1 MSNFTRGMN
10 RISNPAQASI
20 NAPISTNQ
28 IRNDAGGYVYR
39 MNDLDRMAQ
48 FLVLGTTSSYY
59 TSDETMLTRNLLDV
73 RAIAYKKPFETLQ
86 LINDINAQGISQ
98 KYNALILVATMLIFH
113 DDNGVRLKAKFTL
126 GSLVRT
132 GYHAL
137 SYLTYLNSIRDMEKS
152 NGRKVGFGRAKVS
165 VLKNWAESL
174 TARELVLQRIKYH
187 NRDGMRLEDVFNF
200 AHPNLESVG
209 PLNNLV
215 GKWIMD
221 NLSEDDEQALNELII
236 EGNTVIG
243 QIKAWAEINNNE
255 ISVAHAAELIREF
268 QIPREGVPTQF
279 LREIEVWQALLPSM
293 PDHALIRNL
302 STMLNNGTFA
312 TESEYIM
319 NRLRDTEKLQKSR
332 VTPMDVLKAWGII
345 HTQGNPVLTNQLER
359 TFFDLVKV
367 QKWTNANVLV
377 AVDVSGSMSI
387 PVGDARNRTG
397 IRAIEAATGMAQAI
411 RGNFSSV
418 DIVGFDML
426 IRQPSGME
434 TLNTNFWTG
443 WGGGTDASI
452 VVRLMN
458 ETAKTYD
465 AVIFITDNDAWLGR
479 HVQELIKEYRKKRN
493 VNTVLMVNST
503 ASQGY
508 TLADP
513 NDDLSLD
520 LSGFNTGIIEALQ
533 WKLASVRNAG

>member
-10 RISNPAQASI
+10 RLSNPAQASI
-20 NAPISTNQ
+20 NTPISTNQ

-48 FLVLGTTSSYY
+48 FLVLGTTNSYY

-73 RAIAYKKPFETLQ
+73 RQIAYTQPLETLR
-86 LINDINAQGISQ
+86 LINRIESQGISQ

-113 DDNGVRLKAKFTL
+113 DAPVVRTMARTTL
-126 GSLVRT
+126 GNLIRT

-137 SYLTYLNSIRDMEKS
+137 SYLTYLNSIREMENGK
-152 NGRKVGFGRAKVS
+152 GRKVGFGRAKVS
-165 VLKNWAESL
+165 VLKKWVESL

-187 NRDGMRLEDVFNF
+187 NRDDMRLEDIFNF

-243 QIKAWAEINNNE
+243 QIKAWAEINSPE
-255 ISVAHAAELIREF
+255 VSVAHAVELIREF
-268 QIPREGVPTQF
+268 QIPREGVPTHF
-279 LREIEVWQALLPSM
+279 LREIKVWQALLPSM

-302 STMLNNGTFA
+302 STMLQNGTFA
-312 TESEYIM
+312 VESEYIM
-319 NRLRDTEKLQKSR
+319 NRLRDTVKLQKSR

-345 HTQGNPVLTNQLER
+345 HMQGDRALTLQLER

-367 QKWTNANVLV
+367 QTWTNANVLV
-377 AVDVSGSMSI
+377 AVDISGSMSVT
-387 PVGDARNRTG
+387 VGDARSRTG

-418 DIVGFDML
+418 DIVGFDYS
-426 IRQPSGME
+426 IRQPSGRE
-434 TLNTNFWTG
+434 TLTTDFWTR
-443 WGGGTDASI
+443 WGGGTSPG
-452 VVRLMN
+452 VVVNWMN
-458 ETAKTYD
+458 DNPKNYD
-465 AVIFITDNDAWLGR
+465 AVVFITDNDAWLGQ
-479 HVQELIKEYRKKRN
+479 HVQELIKEYRKRRG

-533 WKLASVRNAG
+533 WKLASVRDIK